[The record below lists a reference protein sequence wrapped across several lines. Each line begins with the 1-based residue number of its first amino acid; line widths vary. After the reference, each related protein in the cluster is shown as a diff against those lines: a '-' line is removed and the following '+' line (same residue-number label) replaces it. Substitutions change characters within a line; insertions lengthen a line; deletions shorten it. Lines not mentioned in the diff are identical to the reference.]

1 VEDFEGMAADHGGV
15 ADGSVLVSTASRDLT
30 DGTPRRRAT
39 ISDVAKAAGVSPSTA
54 SRALTG
60 QGYAAASVKARV
72 LAAAE
77 ELGYVPDDIAR
88 SLKRRASRLVGV
100 MISDLRNQF
109 YADLAAGIE
118 QVLGAAGHQ
127 MVLVND
133 DGDTDRELA
142 GARTLLAMR
151 VPGAIV
157 TPLSAAA
164 GALLTEQGVHVVEVD
179 RQMADSQCDAVL
191 VDSEHGAQE
200 CTRHLLELGHRR
212 IAFLIDELEWTT
224 GVGRLAGYRGAL
236 VDNGVPYDS
245 ALVVRVGFGAGSPA
259 AATAAL
265 LDRHP
270 DVTAIF
276 AANNLMAQGV
286 WQELQRRN
294 LGVPADMSLVAFDD
308 LPWMTMV
315 APGVSAVSQPVVEVG
330 AKAAETLLARL
341 SGELTGEPRTVWLQ
355 PSFVRRGSTRALS

>member
-1 VEDFEGMAADHGGV
+1 V
-15 ADGSVLVSTASRDLT
+15 VSTASRDLT
-30 DGTPRRRAT
+30 NGAPRRRAT
-39 ISDVAKAAGVSPSTA
+39 IIDVAKAAGVSPSTA

-60 QGYAAASVKARV
+60 QGYAAAPVKARV
-72 LAAAE
+72 LAAAA

-100 MISDLRNQF
+100 VISDLRNQF

-118 QVLGAAGHQ
+118 QVLGAAGYQ

-142 GARTLLAMR
+142 GVRTLLAMR

-157 TPLSAAA
+157 TPLSADA
-164 GALLTEQGVHVVEVD
+164 GSMLTEQGVHVVEVD
-179 RQMADSQCDAVL
+179 RQMAEKTCDAVL
-191 VDSEHGAQE
+191 VDSGHGARE

-212 IAFLIDELEWTT
+212 IAFLVDELEWTT
-224 GVGRLAGYRGAL
+224 GVGRLAGYRDAL
-236 VDNGVPYDS
+236 ADHGVPYDR
-245 ALVVRVGFGAGSPA
+245 ALVVRVGFDAGSPA

-270 DVTAIF
+270 DVTAVF
-276 AANNLMAQGV
+276 AANNLVAQGV

-294 LGVPADMSLVAFDD
+294 LAVPSDISVVAFDD

-315 APGVSAVSQPVVEVG
+315 RPGISAVSQPVVEVG
-330 AKAAETLLARL
+330 ARAAETLLARL
-341 SGELTGEPRTVWLQ
+341 SGELTGEPRTTWRQ
-355 PSFVRRGSTRALS
+355 PSFVRRGSTRRLG